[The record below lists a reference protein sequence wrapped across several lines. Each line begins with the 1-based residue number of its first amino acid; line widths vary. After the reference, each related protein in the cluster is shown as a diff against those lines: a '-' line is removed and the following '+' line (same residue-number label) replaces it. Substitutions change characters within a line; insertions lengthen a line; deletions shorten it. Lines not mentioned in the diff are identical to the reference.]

1 MAAEQE
7 AARVAPEQE
16 AARIVAEQEAAR
28 LAAEQEA
35 ARIAAEEEAARIAA
49 EEEAAR
55 IAAEEEATVVA
66 EAVRVA
72 AAETEATR
80 VVVEQEA
87 AQAASA
93 EDEVACIAPKNAASI
108 TAADGAAILTSD
120 AGNTA
125 AGGEFEGLTA
135 IDGTDAR
142 QAALSDPQRAQTQEG
157 EQPSGSGGQDLS
169 GLLQRWGVSV
179 DDASG
184 TVVALDGTSK
194 IDNPPSTLGEG
205 VGPIGLLAE
214 ERRPAGSP
222 RAHGLSKTY
231 SPLAIELLELLS
243 GLGASATR
251 PTKPATATS
260 HEEEVTPGP
269 ILHEEKRIYV
279 PWEAPVRLDMAEE
292 QEKRLLLIPDED
304 GVGSMQR
311 QLKTR
316 LKVEKDAPYKT
327 AKLGSQRPGL
337 LGPWGY
343 SFSDSM
349 AMPKIASADGVLQA
363 IASAPPPSDQGL
375 SVENIFGSGND
386 SKLEPYTAFG
396 LSRGR
401 LLLHGG
407 KVRKQARRNSEA
419 ALGDSWRFLGESNG
433 VPVTCMVFLGVNE
446 FLLVGNADGR
456 LQLWDVSQEL
466 PVKEVE
472 GEHQSPIVHLCALSG
487 KQSVLAVDA
496 SGTCVI
502 HSFNS
507 VPLLK
512 RFNAV
517 SKRILCDDLSG
528 PIAAVDSVS
537 VPKSVLLN
545 HSLKSHSLTQT
556 SLGGIS
562 GEMAVDFVAF
572 CCRGTVVV
580 GMITAA
586 QEFSASVK
594 LPLSNGSS
602 HAPLLRWRNVAEGAA
617 FDVLDLLV
625 VSESAC
631 MTIGIP
637 PGCLDLSLE
646 DGSQRVESMKQKWN
660 LDSPAVAVVWLDD
673 AALAISTEGGN
684 ICLYNI
690 YGKLLERLQV
700 SNGLSYQAY
709 LRDMYGNPVKS
720 HQQSVCSLH
729 GQSHLLASNGE
740 VMKLGLLPWI
750 ERVNM
755 LKKCGDWEDGMA
767 CALEIFEAMQQG
779 HAIPSP
785 PESLAAVQSFLL
797 EEVDAYVQN
806 SLKTTSRDQA
816 LVCAGIAIEVCLT
829 MGCTDALFGGLWG
842 YFEST
847 GSQGA
852 FLEMLELP
860 IVDDLVPT
868 LPPEIMQALVD
879 LFTSRNQPERVERC
893 VLHMD
898 IQSLDLNQVIRLCE
912 QHNMWSALIYIFNRG
927 LGDFV
932 SPAEDLFKQTLL
944 ATTSQNQQIYGSKLL
959 AYLRCIVRGDSF
971 PPGRGEISSGQVP
984 LLRCQILAYLLYGKV
999 PPEAAA
1005 LVTTPRTMASA
1016 VFQARHPVL
1025 QGLAAFDTPGL
1036 LSIIQE
1042 AFREWDTVEADL
1054 IDAAHARRLQA
1065 EPAPGG
1071 GSQTALQ
1078 VFMCSLLNL
1087 SSVLQTSEFGS
1098 GDIIVPFV
1106 AAYVAEG
1113 RATAAPAAL
1122 DTIVSGLC
1130 KEPLNERDFIV
1141 GGQDLLLKVLKQ
1153 SGFSRRSR
1161 EVGLNDMDLGHV
1173 CSLAEDGG
1181 FFKVTAEIQTA
1192 LNNYEKAIKAYAKA
1206 SYKSPEDLFV
1216 FAKEMI
1222 LGGSLDA
1229 AQHAAFR
1236 DAAVVSAV
1244 AFAEIDVEA
1253 YASLT
1258 GDHFPERI
1266 GDASDRLAE
1275 MPESNFHFLKRLIQ
1289 FEGIQVSDTTFEKFL
1304 SLHCDFEPEG
1314 VTPFLR
1320 NRDGFR
1326 ITTCLEI
1333 CQSKG
1338 CRDAEAFLL
1347 ERTGDVEGAID
1358 IIIGGIREKLHE
1370 LTVAIRNAFVE
1381 DLSTLQ
1387 GGSSS
1392 NIEVQKVKAAFDTAL
1407 TVCQRHTTQGQEG
1420 YHLWFKVLDSCMQP
1434 LQSFKHKEL
1443 ELKNSQSVG
1452 LSDDADLL
1460 LRVQTLLQ
1468 VLQGFTERVLQSMAS
1483 YVPLPDILKCIV
1495 EEHGNA
1501 ELGDF
1506 KGTLMGMLVAY
1517 SQELNILQIAKRIF
1531 VSDMS
1536 QQQQRKYRTLSMA
1549 FPSSTVQIRHNQ
1561 EEDS

>member
-1 MAAEQE
+1 MRFRQEAERVRAEAAAGAEAARVAAEQE
-7 AARVAPEQE
+7 AAQV
-16 AARIVAEQEAAR
+16 
-28 LAAEQEA
+28 
-35 ARIAAEEEAARIAA
+35 
-49 EEEAAR
+49 
-55 IAAEEEATVVA
+55 
-66 EAVRVA
+66 
-72 AAETEATR
+72 
-80 VVVEQEA
+80 
-87 AQAASA
+87 ASA
-93 EDEVACIAPKNAASI
+93 ENEAACIAPKDDAAGI
-108 TAADGAAILTSD
+108 TAVEGTAIWTVE

-125 AGGEFEGLTA
+125 AVSEYEGLAA

-142 QAALSDPQRAQTQEG
+142 QAALSDPPHAQTPEE
-157 EQPSGSGGQDLS
+157 EQASGSGGQDLS

-179 DDASG
+179 DETSG
-184 TVVALDGTSK
+184 TVVALDRTSK
-194 IDNPPSTLGEG
+194 IETPPSALGEG

-214 ERRPAGSP
+214 ERRRAGSP
-222 RAHGLSKTY
+222 RAQGLSKTY
-231 SPLAIELLELLS
+231 SPLASELLDLLS
-243 GLGASATR
+243 GLGVSATR
-251 PTKPATATS
+251 PTKPATATC
-260 HEEEVTPGP
+260 HEVEVTPEP
-269 ILHEEKRIYV
+269 VIHEEKRIYV
-279 PWEAPVRLDMAEE
+279 PWEAPVRLDSAEE
-292 QEKRLLLIPDED
+292 KEKRLLLIPDEE
-304 GVGSMQR
+304 GLGSMQR

-316 LKVEKDAPYKT
+316 LKVEKDVPYTT
-327 AKLGSQRPGL
+327 AKLGSSRPGL

-343 SFSDSM
+343 SFADSM
-349 AMPKIASADGVLQA
+349 AVPKIAPADGVLQA
-363 IASAPPPSDQGL
+363 IATAPPPSDQGL
-375 SVENIFGSGND
+375 SVENIFGSGSD
-386 SKLEPYTAFG
+386 SKLEPYTALG

-419 ALGDSWRFLGESNG
+419 ALGDTWRFLGESNG
-433 VPVTCMVFLGVNE
+433 VPVTCMVFLGLNE
-446 FLLVGNADGR
+446 FLLVGYANGR
-456 LQLWDVSQEL
+456 LQLWDISQEL
-466 PVKEVE
+466 HVKEVE

-487 KQSVLAVDA
+487 KQSALAVDA
-496 SGTCVI
+496 AGTCVI
-502 HSFNS
+502 HNFNS

-517 SKRILCDDLSG
+517 SKRIHCEDLSG

-602 HAPLLRWRNVAEGAA
+602 HAPLLSWRNVADGAA

-637 PGCLDLSLE
+637 PGCLDPSLE

-690 YGKLLERLQV
+690 YGKLLEQLQV

-740 VMKLGLLPWI
+740 VMTLGLLPWI
-750 ERVNM
+750 ERINM

-806 SLKTTSRDQA
+806 SLKMTSRDQV

-829 MGCTDALFGGLWG
+829 MGCTDALFGGLWVH
-842 YFEST
+842 FESA

-852 FLEMLELP
+852 FLEMLEPP

-912 QHNMWSALIYIFNRG
+912 QHNMWSALLYIFNRG

-944 ATTSQNQQIYGSKLL
+944 ATNAQNQQTYGSKLL
-959 AYLRCIVRGDSF
+959 TYLRCIVRGDAF
-971 PPGRGEISSGQVP
+971 PPGRGEINSGQVP

-1005 LVTTPRTMASA
+1005 LVSTPRTMASA

-1054 IDAAHARRLQA
+1054 IDAAHALQLKA
-1065 EPAPGG
+1065 QPAPGG

-1078 VFMCSLLNL
+1078 VFMCSLLDL
-1087 SSVLQTSEFGS
+1087 SSVLQTSKFGS

-1106 AAYVAEG
+1106 AAYVGEG

-1122 DTIVSGLC
+1122 DTIVNGLC

-1141 GGQDLLLKVLKQ
+1141 GGQDLLLRVLKQ

-1161 EVGLNDMDLGHV
+1161 VVGQSEMDLGHV
-1173 CSLAEDGG
+1173 CSLAEEGS

-1192 LNNYEKAIKAYAKA
+1192 LNNYEEAIKAYAKA
-1206 SYKSPEDLFV
+1206 SFRSPEDLFI

-1236 DAAVVSAV
+1236 DAAVASAV
-1244 AFAEIDVEA
+1244 AFAEIDVET
-1253 YASLT
+1253 YASLA

-1266 GDASDRLAE
+1266 GDASDRLTDI
-1275 MPESNFHFLKRLIQ
+1275 PESNFRFLKRLIH

-1304 SLHCDFEPEG
+1304 SLLCDFEPEG
-1314 VTPFLR
+1314 VASFLR

-1326 ITTCLEI
+1326 ITSCLEI

-1347 ERTGDVEGAID
+1347 ERTGDVEGALD
-1358 IIIGGIREKLHE
+1358 IIIGDIREKLHE

-1381 DLSTLQ
+1381 DLSSLQ
-1387 GGSSS
+1387 GGPSS

-1407 TVCQRHTTQGQEG
+1407 TVCQRHTAQGQEG
-1420 YHLWFKVLDSCMQP
+1420 YHLWFKVLDSCIQP

-1443 ELKNSQSVG
+1443 ELKNSQSMG
-1452 LSDDADLL
+1452 LSEDANLL

-1517 SQELNILQIAKRIF
+1517 SQELKILQIAKRIF